1 MFKNYEEFTKSFNE
15 ENTKKEALLL
25 LEIQDWIIKFIIGIK
40 MGNLE
45 KNINSQSWNKEY
57 WRKLV
62 LDKLKFGI
70 IMRLRNK

>member
-1 MFKNYEEFTKSFNE
+1 MDC
-15 ENTKKEALLL
+15 L
-25 LEIQDWIIKFIIGIK
+25 IDIGIK

-70 IMRLRNK
+70 IMRLKNK